1 MNTHNCP
8 KLITKEECIEREMCG
23 WNDTTGKCRK
33 KSIRKMKDKAEVQKK
48 SKLTEVKCPN
58 FTLQKECITNES
70 CGWNDITN
78 KCRKKSIRKL
88 KNPKPKEIKCPNFT
102 LQKDCI
108 TNKSCDWNNITNKC
122 RKKSIRKLKDIA
134 EKAEKAEPHRTKPEQ
149 GSNGI
154 HIGDTIIDRI
164 SGPISIYYLTPSKQV
179 SAENLLFFPSIVLFG
194 DEHFSKTNVC
204 ERCNCTKGKGA
215 CCYTITDTPFLQCID
230 TLASKYPIDFYTETA
245 FLGSNV
251 GFKGGF
257 METFTSGDFVSCYH
271 KTLRNTSFDK
281 CPTKYIRWHAAD
293 SRHMDI
299 QVDLDKGVHFPDPI
313 TKKLLNKSKL
323 KISEKYMNTSYIEPQ
338 ISYIIQH
345 LSPIIKST
353 LDNNTFAKSY
363 YISKLSKY
371 IRQTV
376 FTTIDKFVH
385 FLQTAVDNN
394 RFDINKLTNGIF
406 SMMNM
411 NNSIIY
417 KQIAKQ
423 TFEPFKQIS
432 YWENLFNTTL
442 DQNDTLKQKI
452 STIKMPSFIVMLQ
465 LILGTHNFT
474 ESQLNIE
481 ILNHLNDLF
490 EVLNSYRHLFF
501 LDLYMITRMLKQ
513 PDGGRRSYLSFGYF
527 GNYHVKNI
535 QNLLVATGYYVVDKM
550 RHGPH
555 VIGNPSRCI
564 DIDFS
569 IDLNNELKRREQI

>member
-1 MNTHNCP
+1 MNIHSCP
-8 KLITKEECIEREMCG
+8 GLKKKEECIEQEMCG
-23 WNDTTGKCRK
+23 WNNITHKCRK
-33 KSIRKMKDKAEVQKK
+33 KSVRKPNTK
-48 SKLTEVKCPN
+48 EVKCPN
-58 FTLQKECITNES
+58 FTLQRECIKNENCGWNDITNKCRKNSVRKLKNPASKLTKPNTKEVKCPNFTLQRECITNES

-78 KCRKKSIRKL
+78 KCRKKSV
-88 KNPKPKEIKCPNFT
+88 
-102 LQKDCI
+102 
-108 TNKSCDWNNITNKC
+108 
-122 RKKSIRKLKDIA
+122 RKLKDIE
-134 EKAEKAEPHRTKPEQ
+134 EKAEITTKTGPEK
-149 GSNGI
+149 GMRLE
-154 HIGDTIIDRI
+154 DTIVNRI
-164 SGPISIYYLTPSKQV
+164 SGPISIYYLKPSKQV
-179 SAENLLFFPSIVLFG
+179 LVENLHFFPSIMLFG

-204 ERCNCTKGKGA
+204 DRCNCTKSA
-215 CCYTITDTPFLQCID
+215 CCYTITDKPFLQFID

-251 GFKGGF
+251 GFKEGF
-257 METFTSGDFVSCYH
+257 MEQFTSGDFVSCYH

-281 CPTKYIRWHAAD
+281 CPTKHIRWHAAD

-299 QVDLDKGVHFPDPI
+299 QVELNMGVCFPDPI
-313 TKKLLNKSKL
+313 TKKLIKKSKL

-338 ISYIIQH
+338 ISYIIQL

-353 LDNNTFAKSY
+353 LDNDTCIKSY

-371 IRQTV
+371 IRQTI
-376 FTTIDKFVH
+376 FTTIDKFIH
-385 FLQTAVDNN
+385 FLQTAVDNS

-406 SMMNM
+406 SMMNV

-442 DQNDTLKQKI
+442 EQNDTLKQKI

-474 ESQLNIE
+474 ESKLNIE
-481 ILNHLNDLF
+481 ILNHLSVLF

-535 QNLLVATGYYVVDKM
+535 QNLLVATGFYVVDKM
-550 RHGPH
+550 RDGPH
-555 VIGNPSRCI
+555 VIGNTNRCI

-569 IDLNNELKRREQI
+569 IDLNEELKRR

>member
-1 MNTHNCP
+1 MNIHSCP
-8 KLITKEECIEREMCG
+8 GLKKKEECIGMEICG
-23 WNDTTGKCRK
+23 WNDITNKCRK
-33 KSIRKMKDKAEVQKK
+33 KSVRKPNRK
-48 SKLTEVKCPN
+48 EVKCPN
-58 FTLQKECITNES
+58 FTQEKDCIKNES

-78 KCRKKSIRKL
+78 KCRKKSVRKL
-88 KNPKPKEIKCPNFT
+88 KNPASKLTKPKPNPNANAKEVKCPNFT
-102 LQKDCI
+102 QEKDCI
-108 TNKSCDWNNITNKC
+108 KNESCGWNDITNKC
-122 RKKSIRKLKDIA
+122 RKKSVRKLKDIA
-134 EKAEKAEPHRTKPEQ
+134 EKAKKDEIQTKTGQEKGMRM
-149 GSNGI
+149 
-154 HIGDTIIDRI
+154 GDIIVNRI
-164 SGPISIYYLTPSKQV
+164 SGPISIYYLKPSKQV
-179 SAENLLFFPSIVLFG
+179 LASNLHFFPSIVLFG

-204 ERCNCTKGKGA
+204 DRCNCTKSS
-215 CCYTITDTPFLQCID
+215 CCYTITDKPFLQFID

-245 FLGSNV
+245 FLGSNI
-251 GFKGGF
+251 GFKEGF
-257 METFTSGDFVSCYH
+257 MEQFTSGDFVSCYH

-281 CPTKYIRWHAAD
+281 CPTKHIRWHAAD

-299 QVDLDKGVHFPDPI
+299 QVELNMGVSFPDPI
-313 TKKLLNKSKL
+313 TQKLLKKSKL
-323 KISEKYMNTSYIEPQ
+323 KISKKYMNTSYIEPQ
-338 ISYIIQH
+338 ISYIIQL

-353 LDNNTFAKSY
+353 LDNDTFMKSY

-371 IRQTV
+371 IRQTI
-376 FTTIDKFVH
+376 FTTIDKFIH
-385 FLQTAVDNN
+385 FLQTAVDNS

-406 SMMNM
+406 SMMNV

-442 DQNDTLKQKI
+442 EQNDTLKQKI

-474 ESQLNIE
+474 ESKLNIE
-481 ILNHLNDLF
+481 ILNHLSVLF

-527 GNYHVKNI
+527 GNYHVRNI
-535 QNLLVATGYYVVDKM
+535 KKLLVATGFYVVDKM
-550 RHGPH
+550 RDGPH

-569 IDLNNELKRREQI
+569 IDLNEELKRREPL